1 MKIAEIAIRRP
12 VFALMVLLVPIV
24 FGLMAYPKIGV
35 EQFPS
40 VEFPFVSVTAVYPGA
55 DPSSME
61 TKVAKPIEDALSSMG
76 GIKRLQS
83 FNLESLTQVV
93 IEFQLD
99 VDADKA
105 AQGVRDRLAVIPNL
119 PKELETPKVQKFDT
133 GAAPIMSLALSG
145 TASPRDLTK
154 LAEDVVKQRLG
165 QLKGV
170 GNIEIVGGRPR
181 EIHVVIDPARLAAR
195 GLTPG
200 DVSAALESQNLELPA
215 GRITETGKE
224 VVVTTKGAFTS
235 LSQIA
240 DAPIAVPGMPGASGS
255 VIRVGDVA
263 LVEDDMLEARSH
275 ASVDGKPALG
285 VVIQKESG
293 ANLVDVARGVRA
305 EVAAMQR
312 VLADKG
318 AQLTI
323 TDDQAPFIEQAFRD
337 VRFDLLLGAFLAIV
351 IILGFL
357 RDARATFI
365 SALALPTSVIAT
377 VWFLKLLG
385 FSFNQLTMLALSL
398 SIGLL
403 IDDAIVVIENIH
415 RHLEQ
420 GKPAMRAAAEATSEI
435 GLAVLAT
442 TFSII
447 AVFVPVALMQG
458 IIGRFFFQF
467 GITVSVAVL
476 LSMVVSFTLTPM
488 LSARLLVPSHGRSGA
503 VSRAIERVL
512 VLLERG
518 YRRVLGAALGHRAVT
533 VGAALAVLIGSC
545 ALVTRVKTEFVP
557 DDDRA
562 SFSVSLE
569 LPAGT
574 ALATTEQVVE
584 LLAADLRTRCPGVVS
599 TFVTIGRGTGSV
611 NLGEIQVNLVPI
623 RQRPFS
629 QQGVMS
635 WIREHYA
642 PLAQG
647 GVKLTLG
654 QAGGVGG
661 GDSRPIQFNLR
672 AKNMDEL
679 VKAADAL
686 VAELRKTPGFV
697 DVDASYRGGKPQIEV
712 TPDRAAEAELG
723 VPVATVARTVRAL
736 VSRDKVTDYKED
748 ADLYDVRLTLAD
760 PVQRDFPALSNL
772 MVRSSAGEL
781 VPLSSLVHLERG
793 VGPTEIAREA
803 RMRQITVHAGLDG
816 LALGEASARTEEIA
830 RRVVPASVETEMSG
844 TSQLM
849 TESFGY
855 MIVSLILAVLLVYM
869 ILAAQFESFIHP
881 FTIMMSLPL
890 AVVGAFGALYLAGA
904 NFSIFG
910 MIGLIMLMGL
920 VTKNAILLVDFA
932 QKQKA
937 LGASTHDALL
947 VAGPIR
953 LRPILM
959 TTAAMILGMLPV
971 ALGLGEGGEGRAP
984 MAVVVIGGLVTSTM
998 LTLVV
1003 VPVVFSLI
1011 EGLRDRL
1018 RRKPPPVAVIDPTG
1032 EDPRPAG
1039 RAVGGPSPRDTAS
1052 PIAGTASRSLSAD
1065 TR

>member
-1 MKIAEIAIRRP
+1 MRIAAIAIRRP

-40 VEFPFVSVTAVYPGA
+40 VEFPFVTVTAVYQGA

-99 VDADKA
+99 VDGDKA
-105 AQGVRDRLAVIPNL
+105 VQGVRDRLASIPNL
-119 PKELETPKVQKFDT
+119 PRELETPKVQKLDI
-133 GAAPIMSLALSG
+133 GAEPIMSLALSG
-145 TASPRDLTK
+145 NLPPRDLTK

-165 QLKGV
+165 QVKGV

-200 DVSAALESQNLELPA
+200 DVSAALEGANLELPA

-235 LSQIA
+235 LQAIA
-240 DAPIAVPGMPGASGS
+240 DAPIPVPGAGTTP
-255 VIRVGDVA
+255 VRVGDVA
-263 LVEDDMLEARSH
+263 LIQDDMLEARSH
-275 ASVDGKPALG
+275 ASFDGKAALG
-285 VVIQKESG
+285 LVIQKEAG
-293 ANLVDVARGVRA
+293 ANLVAVAKAVHA
-305 EVAAMQR
+305 EVAAMAHQ
-312 VLADKG
+312 LADKG
-318 AQLTI
+318 ATLTV
-323 TDDQAPFIEQAFRD
+323 TNDEAPFIEQAFRD
-337 VRFDLLLGAFLAIV
+337 VQFDLVLGAFLAIV

-357 RDARATFI
+357 RDWRATFI

-385 FSFNQLTMLALSL
+385 FTFNQLTMLALSL

-420 GKPAMRAAAEATSEI
+420 GKSPMQAAAEATSEI

-442 TFSII
+442 TFSIV
-447 AVFVPVALMQG
+447 AVFVPVAMMQG
-458 IIGRFFFQF
+458 LIGRFFFQF

-476 LSMVVSFTLTPM
+476 LSMFVSFTLTPM
-488 LSARLLVPSHGRSGA
+488 LSARLLKVSHGRPNL
-503 VSRAIERVL
+503 VSRAIERGLVVL
-512 VLLERG
+512 ETG
-518 YRRVLGAALGHRAVT
+518 YRRVLGAALRHRAIT
-533 VGAALAVLIGSC
+533 VGAAFAVLIGSC

-557 DDDRA
+557 EDDRSA
-562 SFSVSLE
+562 FSVTIE
-569 LPAGT
+569 LPAST

-584 LLAADLRTRCPGVVS
+584 LVAGDLRARCPGVVS

-611 NLGEIQVNLVPI
+611 NLGRIQIELRPQ
-623 RQRPFS
+623 RERPFS

-635 WIREHYA
+635 WIRAHYA
-642 PLAQG
+642 PLADS

-654 QAGGVGG
+654 QSGGVGG
-661 GDSRPIQFNLR
+661 GDTRPIQLNLR
-672 AKNMDEL
+672 ARSMDEL
-679 VKAADAL
+679 VQVSNAL
-686 VAELRKTPGFV
+686 VAELRKTKGLV
-697 DVDASYRGGKPQIEV
+697 DVDSSYRGGKPQIEV
-712 TPDRAAEAELG
+712 TPDRAAVTELG
-723 VPVATVARTVRAL
+723 VPVSTIARTVRAL

-760 PVQRDFPALSNL
+760 PVQSDFPALSNL
-772 MVRSSAGEL
+772 MVRSSTGEL

-793 VGPTEIAREA
+793 VGPTQIAREA
-803 RMRQITVHAGLDG
+803 RMRQITVMAGIDG
-816 LALGEASARTEEIA
+816 IALGEATAKTLEIA
-830 RRVVPASVETEMSG
+830 KRVVPASVDTEMSG
-844 TSQLM
+844 DSQLM

-881 FTIMMSLPL
+881 FTIMVSLPL
-890 AVVGAFGALYLAGA
+890 AVVGAFGALFLAGA

-937 LGASTHDALL
+937 QGASTRDALL

-971 ALGLGEGGEGRAP
+971 ALALGEGGEGRAP

-1018 RRKPPPVAVIDPTG
+1018 RRNRPPVAMVVDSAHDPG
-1032 EDPRPAG
+1032 EA
-1039 RAVGGPSPRDTAS
+1039 
-1052 PIAGTASRSLSAD
+1052 
-1065 TR
+1065 

>member
-12 VFALMVLLVPIV
+12 VFALMVLMVPIV
-24 FGLMAYPKIGV
+24 FGLMAYPRIGV

-40 VEFPFVSVTAVYPGA
+40 VEFPFVSVSAVYPGA

-76 GIKRLQS
+76 GIKRMQS
-83 FNLESLTQVV
+83 FNTESLTQVV
-93 IEFQLD
+93 LEFQLD

-119 PKELETPKVQKFDT
+119 PRELETPKVQKFDT
-133 GAAPIMSLALSG
+133 GADPIMSLALSG
-145 TASPRDLTK
+145 TGSPRELTK
-154 LAEDVVKQRLG
+154 LAQDVVKQRLG

-170 GNIEIVGGRPR
+170 GNIELVGGRPR

-200 DVSAALESQNLELPA
+200 DVSAALESGNLELPA
-215 GRITETGKE
+215 GRITETGRE

-235 LSQIA
+235 LQQIA
-240 DAPIAVPGMPGASGS
+240 DAPIAVPGASGASGAPGAT

-285 VVIQKESG
+285 LVIQKESG
-293 ANLVDVARGVRA
+293 ANLVEVARSVRA

-312 VLADKG
+312 VLAENG
-318 AQLTI
+318 AQLTV
-323 TDDQAPFIEQAFRD
+323 TDDQAPFVEGAFHD
-337 VRFDLLLGAFLAIV
+337 VQFDLLLGAFLAIV

-385 FSFNQLTMLALSL
+385 FTFNQLTMLALSL

-420 GKPAMRAAAEATSEI
+420 GKSPMRAAAEATSEI

-476 LSMVVSFTLTPM
+476 LSMLVSFTLTPM
-488 LSARLLVPSHGRSGA
+488 LSARLLRPSHGPGNA
-503 VSRAIERVL
+503 ASRLIERGL
-512 VLLERG
+512 VLLERA
-518 YRRVLGAALGHRAVT
+518 YKRVLRAALGHRAVT
-533 VGAALAVLIGSC
+533 VGAAAAVLIGSC
-545 ALVTRVKTEFVP
+545 ALVTRVKTEFLP
-557 DDDRA
+557 EDDRS
-562 SFSVSLE
+562 SFSVSIE
-569 LPAGT
+569 LPTST

-584 LLAADLRTRCPGVVS
+584 LIATDLRSRCPGVVS
-599 TFVTIGRGTGSV
+599 TFATIGRGSGSV
-611 NLGEIQVNLVPI
+611 NLGRIQIELVPQ
-623 RQRPFS
+623 RKRPFS

-642 PLAQG
+642 PLAKG

-661 GDSRPIQFNLR
+661 NDSRPIQLNLR
-672 AKNMDEL
+672 ARSMDEL
-679 VKAADAL
+679 IKASDAL

-697 DVDASYRGGKPQIEV
+697 DVDSSYRGGKPQIEV
-712 TPDRAAEAELG
+712 TPDRAAVTELG

-760 PVQRDFPALSNL
+760 PVQSDFPALSNL

-781 VPLSSLVHLERG
+781 VPLPSLVHLERG

-803 RMRQITVHAGLDG
+803 RMRQITVFAGLDG
-816 LALGEASARTEEIA
+816 LALGEASATTQDLA
-830 RRVVPASVETEMSG
+830 RRVVPSSIQTEMAG

-890 AVVGAFGALYLAGA
+890 AVVGAFGALYLTGGT
-904 NFSIFG
+904 FSIFG

-937 LGASTHDALL
+937 SGASTHDALL
-947 VAGPIR
+947 VAGPVR

-971 ALGLGEGGEGRAP
+971 ALALGEGGEGRAP

-1003 VPVVFSLI
+1003 VPVVFSLV
-1011 EGLRDRL
+1011 EGLRERL
-1018 RRKPPPVAVIDPTG
+1018 RRQRPPVAKV
-1032 EDPRPAG
+1032 
-1039 RAVGGPSPRDTAS
+1039 VDTAHGVGE
-1052 PIAGTASRSLSAD
+1052 A
-1065 TR
+1065 